1 MKEKRNV
8 RILNSIDSIRLRPGM
23 FVGDTS
29 NCNHLIHE
37 LIDNSLDEIRN
48 KFGDTISL
56 NFSKKGDVLIC
67 DNGRGL
73 PSGETIDENTGE
85 KVDAL
90 ESLFT
95 KLHSGTKF
103 SFDSDQL
110 ESLFGQNGV
119 GLVAVNA
126 LSEYVEVLSKMN
138 HYRFVDSKLVVKE
151 TVDPSDT
158 WSTQIMFRPNK
169 QYFDSIA
176 PDYNT
181 FLLRCRLAQAKLENI
196 KFIFNKKELKRESLS
211 DFVRNVLHISKNTP
225 LFECSF
231 KTTKMKVVEPVTNKE
246 FVLPGSIVAFIT
258 YEPGETVITGDV
270 NLRFCD
276 GVYINNVVNIIK
288 ANLLSK
294 LDKKY
299 SKTPERFLIEGLRLY
314 ISLQMPFPK
323 FDSQTKTR
331 MISDVKK
338 EVIDGQFESKIIKI
352 LGEQYIKDTVSKILS
367 QKLNNITKIV
377 KKKISSE
384 NKLCDCS
391 QQPGDV
397 LYIIEGDSAAA
408 PVRECR
414 DASREAY
421 LPLRGKVINIEKQSL
436 HKIKENKEI
445 KNIIEAIGAPPHRYE
460 KIKIVAD
467 ADCLSE
473 DTLITYKDVYDC
485 IKQEKISNLDINN
498 IKTVFSYNFISNKYE
513 ESKVLNIINKAATKD
528 FIEFTLYGNEKIQ
541 SYVDHGFP
549 VYDIQKNKVVFLNA
563 NQIDINIHYFL
574 SLKNKFKFNNNHN
587 IQLNLCDEF
596 LKHINRRSTSII
608 VKPISNKDE
617 RKLTIYKNRNNI
629 SLKHIQYIKNTDQ
642 IFQNG
647 NLISLYP
654 IINMYHA
661 YLIGVYIGDGCFGSS
676 KKNPYTILISCNSNG
691 KNIEKIKKYCEY
703 LNYGCVI
710 DKRKETKCTTLQIK
724 SLELY
729 LILHKLGFNRNIRA
743 DKKFI
748 PSVFITASD
757 DIKMNLLKG
766 MYSADGSFNEFKNS
780 QKLVYTTVSEKLK
793 NDLYLILNNFNVNT
807 RIVKSPPKIGGINNK
822 NIQIIG
828 RKNKYEI
835 ICSQNLNNVW
845 DICTEVTDLQYI
857 QHQNKKN
864 NNIINI
870 DSDLIGIKIKSI
882 KNIGKLDRAYCLEV
896 EKTHNFTIGN
906 NQILTFNCD
915 GLHINVLVI
924 LLINKFFP
932 DIIKEGR
939 LSVVLPPL
947 YGAYKN
953 KTFIPLYNVTD
964 ANKYAESGYSIQR
977 FKGLGEMNSDQMR
990 AVFDSE
996 TEYVISESS
1005 HLDELLKIITNS
1017 DVKRQYLNLEEEYNF
1032 KDFIQTVFNNLNQ
1045 KRV

>member
-126 LSEYVEVLSKMN
+126 LSEYVEVLSKKN

-151 TVDPSDT
+151 TVDPSDI

-169 QYFDSIA
+169 QYFDSIV

-276 GVYINNVVNIIK
+276 GVYINNVINIIK

-338 EVIDGQFESKIIKI
+338 EIIDGQFESKIIKI

-467 ADCLSE
+467 AD
-473 DTLITYKDVYDC
+473 
-485 IKQEKISNLDINN
+485 
-498 IKTVFSYNFISNKYE
+498 
-513 ESKVLNIINKAATKD
+513 
-528 FIEFTLYGNEKIQ
+528 
-541 SYVDHGFP
+541 P
-549 VYDIQKNKVVFLNA
+549 
-563 NQIDINIHYFL
+563 
-574 SLKNKFKFNNNHN
+574 
-587 IQLNLCDEF
+587 
-596 LKHINRRSTSII
+596 
-608 VKPISNKDE
+608 
-617 RKLTIYKNRNNI
+617 
-629 SLKHIQYIKNTDQ
+629 
-642 IFQNG
+642 
-647 NLISLYP
+647 
-654 IINMYHA
+654 
-661 YLIGVYIGDGCFGSS
+661 
-676 KKNPYTILISCNSNG
+676 
-691 KNIEKIKKYCEY
+691 
-703 LNYGCVI
+703 
-710 DKRKETKCTTLQIK
+710 
-724 SLELY
+724 
-729 LILHKLGFNRNIRA
+729 
-743 DKKFI
+743 
-748 PSVFITASD
+748 
-757 DIKMNLLKG
+757 
-766 MYSADGSFNEFKNS
+766 
-780 QKLVYTTVSEKLK
+780 
-793 NDLYLILNNFNVNT
+793 
-807 RIVKSPPKIGGINNK
+807 
-822 NIQIIG
+822 
-828 RKNKYEI
+828 
-835 ICSQNLNNVW
+835 
-845 DICTEVTDLQYI
+845 
-857 QHQNKKN
+857 
-864 NNIINI
+864 
-870 DSDLIGIKIKSI
+870 
-882 KNIGKLDRAYCLEV
+882 
-896 EKTHNFTIGN
+896 
-906 NQILTFNCD
+906 D

-953 KTFIPLYNVTD
+953 KTFIPLYNITD

-990 AVFDSE
+990 SVFDSE
-996 TEYVISESS
+996 TEYVISGSS

>member
-1 MKEKRNV
+1 MIEKRNV

-126 LSEYVEVLSKMN
+126 LSEYVEVLSKKN

-151 TVDPSDT
+151 TVDPSDI

-169 QYFDSIA
+169 QYFDSIV

-276 GVYINNVVNIIK
+276 GVYINNVINIIK

-338 EVIDGQFESKIIKI
+338 EIIDGQFESKIIKI

-467 ADCLSE
+467 AD
-473 DTLITYKDVYDC
+473 
-485 IKQEKISNLDINN
+485 
-498 IKTVFSYNFISNKYE
+498 
-513 ESKVLNIINKAATKD
+513 
-528 FIEFTLYGNEKIQ
+528 
-541 SYVDHGFP
+541 P
-549 VYDIQKNKVVFLNA
+549 
-563 NQIDINIHYFL
+563 
-574 SLKNKFKFNNNHN
+574 
-587 IQLNLCDEF
+587 
-596 LKHINRRSTSII
+596 
-608 VKPISNKDE
+608 
-617 RKLTIYKNRNNI
+617 
-629 SLKHIQYIKNTDQ
+629 
-642 IFQNG
+642 
-647 NLISLYP
+647 
-654 IINMYHA
+654 
-661 YLIGVYIGDGCFGSS
+661 
-676 KKNPYTILISCNSNG
+676 
-691 KNIEKIKKYCEY
+691 
-703 LNYGCVI
+703 
-710 DKRKETKCTTLQIK
+710 
-724 SLELY
+724 
-729 LILHKLGFNRNIRA
+729 
-743 DKKFI
+743 
-748 PSVFITASD
+748 
-757 DIKMNLLKG
+757 
-766 MYSADGSFNEFKNS
+766 
-780 QKLVYTTVSEKLK
+780 
-793 NDLYLILNNFNVNT
+793 
-807 RIVKSPPKIGGINNK
+807 
-822 NIQIIG
+822 
-828 RKNKYEI
+828 
-835 ICSQNLNNVW
+835 
-845 DICTEVTDLQYI
+845 
-857 QHQNKKN
+857 
-864 NNIINI
+864 
-870 DSDLIGIKIKSI
+870 
-882 KNIGKLDRAYCLEV
+882 
-896 EKTHNFTIGN
+896 
-906 NQILTFNCD
+906 D

-953 KTFIPLYNVTD
+953 KTFTPLYNITD

-996 TEYVISESS
+996 TEYVISGSS

>member
-126 LSEYVEVLSKMN
+126 LSEYVEVLSKKN

-151 TVDPSDT
+151 TVDPSDI

-169 QYFDSIA
+169 QYFDSIV

-276 GVYINNVVNIIK
+276 GVYINNVINIIK

-338 EVIDGQFESKIIKI
+338 EIIDGQFESKIIKI

-467 ADCLSE
+467 AD
-473 DTLITYKDVYDC
+473 
-485 IKQEKISNLDINN
+485 
-498 IKTVFSYNFISNKYE
+498 
-513 ESKVLNIINKAATKD
+513 
-528 FIEFTLYGNEKIQ
+528 
-541 SYVDHGFP
+541 P
-549 VYDIQKNKVVFLNA
+549 
-563 NQIDINIHYFL
+563 
-574 SLKNKFKFNNNHN
+574 
-587 IQLNLCDEF
+587 
-596 LKHINRRSTSII
+596 
-608 VKPISNKDE
+608 
-617 RKLTIYKNRNNI
+617 
-629 SLKHIQYIKNTDQ
+629 
-642 IFQNG
+642 
-647 NLISLYP
+647 
-654 IINMYHA
+654 
-661 YLIGVYIGDGCFGSS
+661 
-676 KKNPYTILISCNSNG
+676 
-691 KNIEKIKKYCEY
+691 
-703 LNYGCVI
+703 
-710 DKRKETKCTTLQIK
+710 
-724 SLELY
+724 
-729 LILHKLGFNRNIRA
+729 
-743 DKKFI
+743 
-748 PSVFITASD
+748 
-757 DIKMNLLKG
+757 
-766 MYSADGSFNEFKNS
+766 
-780 QKLVYTTVSEKLK
+780 
-793 NDLYLILNNFNVNT
+793 
-807 RIVKSPPKIGGINNK
+807 
-822 NIQIIG
+822 
-828 RKNKYEI
+828 
-835 ICSQNLNNVW
+835 
-845 DICTEVTDLQYI
+845 
-857 QHQNKKN
+857 
-864 NNIINI
+864 
-870 DSDLIGIKIKSI
+870 
-882 KNIGKLDRAYCLEV
+882 
-896 EKTHNFTIGN
+896 
-906 NQILTFNCD
+906 D

-953 KTFIPLYNVTD
+953 KTFIPLYNITD

-996 TEYVISESS
+996 TEYVISGSS

>member
-126 LSEYVEVLSKMN
+126 LSEYVEVLSKKN

-151 TVDPSDT
+151 TVDPSDI

-169 QYFDSIA
+169 QYFDSIV

-276 GVYINNVVNIIK
+276 GVYINNVINIIK

-338 EVIDGQFESKIIKI
+338 EIIDGQFESKIIKI

-467 ADCLSE
+467 AD
-473 DTLITYKDVYDC
+473 
-485 IKQEKISNLDINN
+485 
-498 IKTVFSYNFISNKYE
+498 
-513 ESKVLNIINKAATKD
+513 
-528 FIEFTLYGNEKIQ
+528 
-541 SYVDHGFP
+541 P
-549 VYDIQKNKVVFLNA
+549 
-563 NQIDINIHYFL
+563 
-574 SLKNKFKFNNNHN
+574 
-587 IQLNLCDEF
+587 
-596 LKHINRRSTSII
+596 
-608 VKPISNKDE
+608 
-617 RKLTIYKNRNNI
+617 
-629 SLKHIQYIKNTDQ
+629 
-642 IFQNG
+642 
-647 NLISLYP
+647 
-654 IINMYHA
+654 
-661 YLIGVYIGDGCFGSS
+661 
-676 KKNPYTILISCNSNG
+676 
-691 KNIEKIKKYCEY
+691 
-703 LNYGCVI
+703 
-710 DKRKETKCTTLQIK
+710 
-724 SLELY
+724 
-729 LILHKLGFNRNIRA
+729 
-743 DKKFI
+743 
-748 PSVFITASD
+748 
-757 DIKMNLLKG
+757 
-766 MYSADGSFNEFKNS
+766 
-780 QKLVYTTVSEKLK
+780 
-793 NDLYLILNNFNVNT
+793 
-807 RIVKSPPKIGGINNK
+807 
-822 NIQIIG
+822 
-828 RKNKYEI
+828 
-835 ICSQNLNNVW
+835 
-845 DICTEVTDLQYI
+845 
-857 QHQNKKN
+857 
-864 NNIINI
+864 
-870 DSDLIGIKIKSI
+870 
-882 KNIGKLDRAYCLEV
+882 
-896 EKTHNFTIGN
+896 
-906 NQILTFNCD
+906 D

-953 KTFIPLYNVTD
+953 KTFIPLYNITD

-996 TEYVISESS
+996 TEYIISGSS

>member
-73 PSGETIDENTGE
+73 PSGETVDENTGE

-126 LSEYVEVLSKMN
+126 LSEYVEVLSKKN

-151 TVDPSDT
+151 TVDPSDI

-169 QYFDSIA
+169 QYFDSIV

-196 KFIFNKKELKRESLS
+196 KFIFNKKELKRESFS

-467 ADCLSE
+467 AD
-473 DTLITYKDVYDC
+473 
-485 IKQEKISNLDINN
+485 
-498 IKTVFSYNFISNKYE
+498 
-513 ESKVLNIINKAATKD
+513 
-528 FIEFTLYGNEKIQ
+528 
-541 SYVDHGFP
+541 P
-549 VYDIQKNKVVFLNA
+549 
-563 NQIDINIHYFL
+563 
-574 SLKNKFKFNNNHN
+574 
-587 IQLNLCDEF
+587 
-596 LKHINRRSTSII
+596 
-608 VKPISNKDE
+608 
-617 RKLTIYKNRNNI
+617 
-629 SLKHIQYIKNTDQ
+629 
-642 IFQNG
+642 
-647 NLISLYP
+647 
-654 IINMYHA
+654 
-661 YLIGVYIGDGCFGSS
+661 
-676 KKNPYTILISCNSNG
+676 
-691 KNIEKIKKYCEY
+691 
-703 LNYGCVI
+703 
-710 DKRKETKCTTLQIK
+710 
-724 SLELY
+724 
-729 LILHKLGFNRNIRA
+729 
-743 DKKFI
+743 
-748 PSVFITASD
+748 
-757 DIKMNLLKG
+757 
-766 MYSADGSFNEFKNS
+766 
-780 QKLVYTTVSEKLK
+780 
-793 NDLYLILNNFNVNT
+793 
-807 RIVKSPPKIGGINNK
+807 
-822 NIQIIG
+822 
-828 RKNKYEI
+828 
-835 ICSQNLNNVW
+835 
-845 DICTEVTDLQYI
+845 
-857 QHQNKKN
+857 
-864 NNIINI
+864 
-870 DSDLIGIKIKSI
+870 
-882 KNIGKLDRAYCLEV
+882 
-896 EKTHNFTIGN
+896 
-906 NQILTFNCD
+906 D

-932 DIIKEGR
+932 DIIKDGR

-1017 DVKRQYLNLEEEYNF
+1017 DVKRRYLNLEEEYNF

>member
-126 LSEYVEVLSKMN
+126 LSEYVEVLSKKN

-151 TVDPSDT
+151 TVDPSDI

-169 QYFDSIA
+169 QYFDSIV

-225 LFECSF
+225 LFECLF

-338 EVIDGQFESKIIKI
+338 EIIDGQFESKIIKI

-467 ADCLSE
+467 AD
-473 DTLITYKDVYDC
+473 
-485 IKQEKISNLDINN
+485 
-498 IKTVFSYNFISNKYE
+498 
-513 ESKVLNIINKAATKD
+513 
-528 FIEFTLYGNEKIQ
+528 
-541 SYVDHGFP
+541 P
-549 VYDIQKNKVVFLNA
+549 
-563 NQIDINIHYFL
+563 
-574 SLKNKFKFNNNHN
+574 
-587 IQLNLCDEF
+587 
-596 LKHINRRSTSII
+596 
-608 VKPISNKDE
+608 
-617 RKLTIYKNRNNI
+617 
-629 SLKHIQYIKNTDQ
+629 
-642 IFQNG
+642 
-647 NLISLYP
+647 
-654 IINMYHA
+654 
-661 YLIGVYIGDGCFGSS
+661 
-676 KKNPYTILISCNSNG
+676 
-691 KNIEKIKKYCEY
+691 
-703 LNYGCVI
+703 
-710 DKRKETKCTTLQIK
+710 
-724 SLELY
+724 
-729 LILHKLGFNRNIRA
+729 
-743 DKKFI
+743 
-748 PSVFITASD
+748 
-757 DIKMNLLKG
+757 
-766 MYSADGSFNEFKNS
+766 
-780 QKLVYTTVSEKLK
+780 
-793 NDLYLILNNFNVNT
+793 
-807 RIVKSPPKIGGINNK
+807 
-822 NIQIIG
+822 
-828 RKNKYEI
+828 
-835 ICSQNLNNVW
+835 
-845 DICTEVTDLQYI
+845 
-857 QHQNKKN
+857 
-864 NNIINI
+864 
-870 DSDLIGIKIKSI
+870 
-882 KNIGKLDRAYCLEV
+882 
-896 EKTHNFTIGN
+896 
-906 NQILTFNCD
+906 D

-953 KTFIPLYNVTD
+953 KTFIPLYNITD

-996 TEYVISESS
+996 TEYVISGSS

>member
-126 LSEYVEVLSKMN
+126 LSEYVEVLSKKN

-151 TVDPSDT
+151 TVDPSDI

-169 QYFDSIA
+169 QYFDSIV

-338 EVIDGQFESKIIKI
+338 EIIDGQFESKIIKI

-467 ADCLSE
+467 AD
-473 DTLITYKDVYDC
+473 
-485 IKQEKISNLDINN
+485 
-498 IKTVFSYNFISNKYE
+498 
-513 ESKVLNIINKAATKD
+513 
-528 FIEFTLYGNEKIQ
+528 
-541 SYVDHGFP
+541 P
-549 VYDIQKNKVVFLNA
+549 
-563 NQIDINIHYFL
+563 
-574 SLKNKFKFNNNHN
+574 
-587 IQLNLCDEF
+587 
-596 LKHINRRSTSII
+596 
-608 VKPISNKDE
+608 
-617 RKLTIYKNRNNI
+617 
-629 SLKHIQYIKNTDQ
+629 
-642 IFQNG
+642 
-647 NLISLYP
+647 
-654 IINMYHA
+654 
-661 YLIGVYIGDGCFGSS
+661 
-676 KKNPYTILISCNSNG
+676 
-691 KNIEKIKKYCEY
+691 
-703 LNYGCVI
+703 
-710 DKRKETKCTTLQIK
+710 
-724 SLELY
+724 
-729 LILHKLGFNRNIRA
+729 
-743 DKKFI
+743 
-748 PSVFITASD
+748 
-757 DIKMNLLKG
+757 
-766 MYSADGSFNEFKNS
+766 
-780 QKLVYTTVSEKLK
+780 
-793 NDLYLILNNFNVNT
+793 
-807 RIVKSPPKIGGINNK
+807 
-822 NIQIIG
+822 
-828 RKNKYEI
+828 
-835 ICSQNLNNVW
+835 
-845 DICTEVTDLQYI
+845 
-857 QHQNKKN
+857 
-864 NNIINI
+864 
-870 DSDLIGIKIKSI
+870 
-882 KNIGKLDRAYCLEV
+882 
-896 EKTHNFTIGN
+896 
-906 NQILTFNCD
+906 D

-953 KTFIPLYNVTD
+953 KTFIPLYNITD

-996 TEYVISESS
+996 TEYVISGSS

>member
-126 LSEYVEVLSKMN
+126 LSEYVEVLSKKN
-138 HYRFVDSKLVVKE
+138 HYRFIDSKLVVKE
-151 TVDPSDT
+151 TVDPSDV

-169 QYFDSIA
+169 QYFDSIV

-276 GVYINNVVNIIK
+276 GVYINNVINIIK

-338 EVIDGQFESKIIKI
+338 EIIDGQFESKIIKI

-467 ADCLSE
+467 AD
-473 DTLITYKDVYDC
+473 
-485 IKQEKISNLDINN
+485 
-498 IKTVFSYNFISNKYE
+498 
-513 ESKVLNIINKAATKD
+513 
-528 FIEFTLYGNEKIQ
+528 
-541 SYVDHGFP
+541 P
-549 VYDIQKNKVVFLNA
+549 
-563 NQIDINIHYFL
+563 
-574 SLKNKFKFNNNHN
+574 
-587 IQLNLCDEF
+587 
-596 LKHINRRSTSII
+596 
-608 VKPISNKDE
+608 
-617 RKLTIYKNRNNI
+617 
-629 SLKHIQYIKNTDQ
+629 
-642 IFQNG
+642 
-647 NLISLYP
+647 
-654 IINMYHA
+654 
-661 YLIGVYIGDGCFGSS
+661 
-676 KKNPYTILISCNSNG
+676 
-691 KNIEKIKKYCEY
+691 
-703 LNYGCVI
+703 
-710 DKRKETKCTTLQIK
+710 
-724 SLELY
+724 
-729 LILHKLGFNRNIRA
+729 
-743 DKKFI
+743 
-748 PSVFITASD
+748 
-757 DIKMNLLKG
+757 
-766 MYSADGSFNEFKNS
+766 
-780 QKLVYTTVSEKLK
+780 
-793 NDLYLILNNFNVNT
+793 
-807 RIVKSPPKIGGINNK
+807 
-822 NIQIIG
+822 
-828 RKNKYEI
+828 
-835 ICSQNLNNVW
+835 
-845 DICTEVTDLQYI
+845 
-857 QHQNKKN
+857 
-864 NNIINI
+864 
-870 DSDLIGIKIKSI
+870 
-882 KNIGKLDRAYCLEV
+882 
-896 EKTHNFTIGN
+896 
-906 NQILTFNCD
+906 D

-953 KTFIPLYNVTD
+953 KTFIPLYNITD

-996 TEYVISESS
+996 TEYVISGSS

>member
-56 NFSKKGDVLIC
+56 SFSKKGDVLIC

-126 LSEYVEVLSKMN
+126 LSEYVEVLSKNN
-138 HYRFVDSKLVVKE
+138 HYRFVDSKLVIKE
-151 TVDPSDT
+151 ITNPSDV

-169 QYFDSIA
+169 QYFDSIV

-211 DFVRNVLHISKNTP
+211 DFVRNILHISKNTP
-225 LFECSF
+225 LFDCSF
-231 KTTKMKVVEPVTNKE
+231 KTNKMKVIEPVTNKE
-246 FVLPGSIVAFIT
+246 FILPGSITAFVT

-338 EVIDGQFESKIIKI
+338 ELIDGQFELKIIKI

-467 ADCLSE
+467 AD
-473 DTLITYKDVYDC
+473 
-485 IKQEKISNLDINN
+485 
-498 IKTVFSYNFISNKYE
+498 F
-513 ESKVLNIINKAATKD
+513 
-528 FIEFTLYGNEKIQ
+528 
-541 SYVDHGFP
+541 
-549 VYDIQKNKVVFLNA
+549 
-563 NQIDINIHYFL
+563 
-574 SLKNKFKFNNNHN
+574 
-587 IQLNLCDEF
+587 
-596 LKHINRRSTSII
+596 
-608 VKPISNKDE
+608 
-617 RKLTIYKNRNNI
+617 
-629 SLKHIQYIKNTDQ
+629 
-642 IFQNG
+642 
-647 NLISLYP
+647 
-654 IINMYHA
+654 
-661 YLIGVYIGDGCFGSS
+661 
-676 KKNPYTILISCNSNG
+676 
-691 KNIEKIKKYCEY
+691 
-703 LNYGCVI
+703 
-710 DKRKETKCTTLQIK
+710 
-724 SLELY
+724 
-729 LILHKLGFNRNIRA
+729 
-743 DKKFI
+743 
-748 PSVFITASD
+748 
-757 DIKMNLLKG
+757 
-766 MYSADGSFNEFKNS
+766 
-780 QKLVYTTVSEKLK
+780 
-793 NDLYLILNNFNVNT
+793 
-807 RIVKSPPKIGGINNK
+807 
-822 NIQIIG
+822 
-828 RKNKYEI
+828 
-835 ICSQNLNNVW
+835 
-845 DICTEVTDLQYI
+845 
-857 QHQNKKN
+857 
-864 NNIINI
+864 
-870 DSDLIGIKIKSI
+870 
-882 KNIGKLDRAYCLEV
+882 
-896 EKTHNFTIGN
+896 
-906 NQILTFNCD
+906 D

-932 DIIKEGR
+932 DIIKDGR

-953 KTFIPLYNVTD
+953 KTFIPLYNVLD
-964 ANKYAESGYSIQR
+964 VNKYTNDGYSIQR

-1005 HLDELLKIITNS
+1005 HLDELLKIVTNS
-1017 DVKRQYLNLEEEYNF
+1017 DIKRQYLNLEEEYNF
-1032 KDFIQTVFNNLNQ
+1032 KDFIQTVFNNLKQ

>member
-126 LSEYVEVLSKMN
+126 LSEYVEVLSKTN

-151 TVDPSDT
+151 TVDPSDI

-169 QYFDSIA
+169 QYFDSIV

-196 KFIFNKKELKRESLS
+196 KFIFNKKELKRESFS

-276 GVYINNVVNIIK
+276 GVYINNVINIIK

-338 EVIDGQFESKIIKI
+338 EIIDGQFESKIIKI

-467 ADCLSE
+467 ADCLSG
-473 DTLITYKDVYDC
+473 DTIIHFQNFKNEYVSKEISKINVDE
-485 IKQEKISNLDINN
+485 IKYVQS
-498 IKTVFSYNFISNKYE
+498 FNFITGNYE
-513 ESKVLNIINKAATKD
+513 YCRVNRIIDKEANKD
-528 FIEFTLYGNEKIQ
+528 FIEFTLHLPSYDKIRA
-541 SYVDHGFP
+541 YTTHGFP
-549 VYDIQKNKVVFLNA
+549 VYNIKEKKIQFLNA
-563 NQIDINIHYFL
+563 DQIDKDVHMF
-574 SLKNKFKFNNNHN
+574 
-587 IQLNLCDEF
+587 
-596 LKHINRRSTSII
+596 
-608 VKPISNKDE
+608 ISNK
-617 RKLTIYKNRNNI
+617 
-629 SLKHIQYIKNTDQ
+629 
-642 IFQNG
+642 
-647 NLISLYP
+647 
-654 IINMYHA
+654 
-661 YLIGVYIGDGCFGSS
+661 
-676 KKNPYTILISCNSNG
+676 
-691 KNIEKIKKYCEY
+691 
-703 LNYGCVI
+703 
-710 DKRKETKCTTLQIK
+710 KCTDNQYK
-724 SLELY
+724 SL
-729 LILHKLGFNRNIRA
+729 
-743 DKKFI
+743 FI
-748 PSVFITASD
+748 D
-757 DIKMNLLKG
+757 
-766 MYSADGSFNEFKNS
+766 
-780 QKLVYTTVSEKLK
+780 EKL
-793 NDLYLILNNFNVNT
+793 DLY
-807 RIVKSPPKIGGINNK
+807 GI
-822 NIQIIG
+822 
-828 RKNKYEI
+828 
-835 ICSQNLNNVW
+835 S
-845 DICTEVTDLQYI
+845 
-857 QHQNKKN
+857 
-864 NNIINI
+864 I
-870 DSDLIGIKIKSI
+870 DDI

-953 KTFIPLYNVTD
+953 KTFIPLYNITD

>member
-1 MKEKRNV
+1 MIEKRNV

-126 LSEYVEVLSKMN
+126 LSEYVEVLSKKN

-151 TVDPSDT
+151 TVDPSDI

-169 QYFDSIA
+169 QYFDSIV

-276 GVYINNVVNIIK
+276 GVYINNVINIIK

-338 EVIDGQFESKIIKI
+338 EIIDGQFESKIIKI
-352 LGEQYIKDTVSKILS
+352 LGEQYIKDTVSKLLS

-467 ADCLSE
+467 AD
-473 DTLITYKDVYDC
+473 
-485 IKQEKISNLDINN
+485 
-498 IKTVFSYNFISNKYE
+498 
-513 ESKVLNIINKAATKD
+513 
-528 FIEFTLYGNEKIQ
+528 
-541 SYVDHGFP
+541 P
-549 VYDIQKNKVVFLNA
+549 
-563 NQIDINIHYFL
+563 
-574 SLKNKFKFNNNHN
+574 
-587 IQLNLCDEF
+587 
-596 LKHINRRSTSII
+596 
-608 VKPISNKDE
+608 
-617 RKLTIYKNRNNI
+617 
-629 SLKHIQYIKNTDQ
+629 
-642 IFQNG
+642 
-647 NLISLYP
+647 
-654 IINMYHA
+654 
-661 YLIGVYIGDGCFGSS
+661 
-676 KKNPYTILISCNSNG
+676 
-691 KNIEKIKKYCEY
+691 
-703 LNYGCVI
+703 
-710 DKRKETKCTTLQIK
+710 
-724 SLELY
+724 
-729 LILHKLGFNRNIRA
+729 
-743 DKKFI
+743 
-748 PSVFITASD
+748 
-757 DIKMNLLKG
+757 
-766 MYSADGSFNEFKNS
+766 
-780 QKLVYTTVSEKLK
+780 
-793 NDLYLILNNFNVNT
+793 
-807 RIVKSPPKIGGINNK
+807 
-822 NIQIIG
+822 
-828 RKNKYEI
+828 
-835 ICSQNLNNVW
+835 
-845 DICTEVTDLQYI
+845 
-857 QHQNKKN
+857 
-864 NNIINI
+864 
-870 DSDLIGIKIKSI
+870 
-882 KNIGKLDRAYCLEV
+882 
-896 EKTHNFTIGN
+896 
-906 NQILTFNCD
+906 D

-953 KTFIPLYNVTD
+953 KTFIPLYNITD

-990 AVFDSE
+990 SVFDSE
-996 TEYVISESS
+996 TEYVISGSS

>member
-126 LSEYVEVLSKMN
+126 LSEYVEVLSKKN

-151 TVDPSDT
+151 TVDPSDI

-169 QYFDSIA
+169 QYFDSIV

-231 KTTKMKVVEPVTNKE
+231 KTAKMKVVEPVMNKE

-276 GVYINNVVNIIK
+276 GVYINNVINIIK

-338 EVIDGQFESKIIKI
+338 EIIDGQFESKIIKI

-367 QKLNNITKIV
+367 QKLNNINKIV

-467 ADCLSE
+467 AD
-473 DTLITYKDVYDC
+473 
-485 IKQEKISNLDINN
+485 
-498 IKTVFSYNFISNKYE
+498 
-513 ESKVLNIINKAATKD
+513 
-528 FIEFTLYGNEKIQ
+528 
-541 SYVDHGFP
+541 P
-549 VYDIQKNKVVFLNA
+549 
-563 NQIDINIHYFL
+563 
-574 SLKNKFKFNNNHN
+574 
-587 IQLNLCDEF
+587 
-596 LKHINRRSTSII
+596 
-608 VKPISNKDE
+608 
-617 RKLTIYKNRNNI
+617 
-629 SLKHIQYIKNTDQ
+629 
-642 IFQNG
+642 
-647 NLISLYP
+647 
-654 IINMYHA
+654 
-661 YLIGVYIGDGCFGSS
+661 
-676 KKNPYTILISCNSNG
+676 
-691 KNIEKIKKYCEY
+691 
-703 LNYGCVI
+703 
-710 DKRKETKCTTLQIK
+710 
-724 SLELY
+724 
-729 LILHKLGFNRNIRA
+729 
-743 DKKFI
+743 
-748 PSVFITASD
+748 
-757 DIKMNLLKG
+757 
-766 MYSADGSFNEFKNS
+766 
-780 QKLVYTTVSEKLK
+780 
-793 NDLYLILNNFNVNT
+793 
-807 RIVKSPPKIGGINNK
+807 
-822 NIQIIG
+822 
-828 RKNKYEI
+828 
-835 ICSQNLNNVW
+835 
-845 DICTEVTDLQYI
+845 
-857 QHQNKKN
+857 
-864 NNIINI
+864 
-870 DSDLIGIKIKSI
+870 
-882 KNIGKLDRAYCLEV
+882 
-896 EKTHNFTIGN
+896 
-906 NQILTFNCD
+906 D

-953 KTFIPLYNVTD
+953 KTFIPLYNITD

-996 TEYVISESS
+996 TEYVISGSS

>member
-126 LSEYVEVLSKMN
+126 LSEYVEVLSKKN

-151 TVDPSDT
+151 TVDPSDI

-169 QYFDSIA
+169 QYFDSIV

-276 GVYINNVVNIIK
+276 GVYINNVINIIK

-338 EVIDGQFESKIIKI
+338 EIIDGQFESKIIKI

-414 DASREAY
+414 DAFREAY

-467 ADCLSE
+467 AD
-473 DTLITYKDVYDC
+473 
-485 IKQEKISNLDINN
+485 
-498 IKTVFSYNFISNKYE
+498 
-513 ESKVLNIINKAATKD
+513 
-528 FIEFTLYGNEKIQ
+528 
-541 SYVDHGFP
+541 P
-549 VYDIQKNKVVFLNA
+549 
-563 NQIDINIHYFL
+563 
-574 SLKNKFKFNNNHN
+574 
-587 IQLNLCDEF
+587 
-596 LKHINRRSTSII
+596 
-608 VKPISNKDE
+608 
-617 RKLTIYKNRNNI
+617 
-629 SLKHIQYIKNTDQ
+629 
-642 IFQNG
+642 
-647 NLISLYP
+647 
-654 IINMYHA
+654 
-661 YLIGVYIGDGCFGSS
+661 
-676 KKNPYTILISCNSNG
+676 
-691 KNIEKIKKYCEY
+691 
-703 LNYGCVI
+703 
-710 DKRKETKCTTLQIK
+710 
-724 SLELY
+724 
-729 LILHKLGFNRNIRA
+729 
-743 DKKFI
+743 
-748 PSVFITASD
+748 
-757 DIKMNLLKG
+757 
-766 MYSADGSFNEFKNS
+766 
-780 QKLVYTTVSEKLK
+780 
-793 NDLYLILNNFNVNT
+793 
-807 RIVKSPPKIGGINNK
+807 
-822 NIQIIG
+822 
-828 RKNKYEI
+828 
-835 ICSQNLNNVW
+835 
-845 DICTEVTDLQYI
+845 
-857 QHQNKKN
+857 
-864 NNIINI
+864 
-870 DSDLIGIKIKSI
+870 
-882 KNIGKLDRAYCLEV
+882 
-896 EKTHNFTIGN
+896 
-906 NQILTFNCD
+906 D

-932 DIIKEGR
+932 DIIKDGR

-953 KTFIPLYNVTD
+953 KTFIPLYNITD

-996 TEYVISESS
+996 TEYVISGSS

>member
-126 LSEYVEVLSKMN
+126 LSEYVEVLSKTN

-338 EVIDGQFESKIIKI
+338 EIIDGQFESKIIKI

-467 ADCLSE
+467 AD
-473 DTLITYKDVYDC
+473 
-485 IKQEKISNLDINN
+485 
-498 IKTVFSYNFISNKYE
+498 
-513 ESKVLNIINKAATKD
+513 
-528 FIEFTLYGNEKIQ
+528 
-541 SYVDHGFP
+541 P
-549 VYDIQKNKVVFLNA
+549 
-563 NQIDINIHYFL
+563 
-574 SLKNKFKFNNNHN
+574 
-587 IQLNLCDEF
+587 
-596 LKHINRRSTSII
+596 
-608 VKPISNKDE
+608 
-617 RKLTIYKNRNNI
+617 
-629 SLKHIQYIKNTDQ
+629 
-642 IFQNG
+642 
-647 NLISLYP
+647 
-654 IINMYHA
+654 
-661 YLIGVYIGDGCFGSS
+661 
-676 KKNPYTILISCNSNG
+676 
-691 KNIEKIKKYCEY
+691 
-703 LNYGCVI
+703 
-710 DKRKETKCTTLQIK
+710 
-724 SLELY
+724 
-729 LILHKLGFNRNIRA
+729 
-743 DKKFI
+743 
-748 PSVFITASD
+748 
-757 DIKMNLLKG
+757 
-766 MYSADGSFNEFKNS
+766 
-780 QKLVYTTVSEKLK
+780 
-793 NDLYLILNNFNVNT
+793 
-807 RIVKSPPKIGGINNK
+807 
-822 NIQIIG
+822 
-828 RKNKYEI
+828 
-835 ICSQNLNNVW
+835 
-845 DICTEVTDLQYI
+845 
-857 QHQNKKN
+857 
-864 NNIINI
+864 
-870 DSDLIGIKIKSI
+870 
-882 KNIGKLDRAYCLEV
+882 
-896 EKTHNFTIGN
+896 
-906 NQILTFNCD
+906 D

-953 KTFIPLYNVTD
+953 KTFIPLYNITD

-996 TEYVISESS
+996 TEYVISGSS

>member
-126 LSEYVEVLSKMN
+126 LSEYVEVLSKKN

-151 TVDPSDT
+151 TVDPSDV

-169 QYFDSIA
+169 QYFDSIV

-196 KFIFNKKELKRESLS
+196 KFIFNKKELKRETLS

-467 ADCLSE
+467 AD
-473 DTLITYKDVYDC
+473 
-485 IKQEKISNLDINN
+485 
-498 IKTVFSYNFISNKYE
+498 F
-513 ESKVLNIINKAATKD
+513 
-528 FIEFTLYGNEKIQ
+528 
-541 SYVDHGFP
+541 
-549 VYDIQKNKVVFLNA
+549 
-563 NQIDINIHYFL
+563 
-574 SLKNKFKFNNNHN
+574 
-587 IQLNLCDEF
+587 
-596 LKHINRRSTSII
+596 
-608 VKPISNKDE
+608 
-617 RKLTIYKNRNNI
+617 
-629 SLKHIQYIKNTDQ
+629 
-642 IFQNG
+642 
-647 NLISLYP
+647 
-654 IINMYHA
+654 
-661 YLIGVYIGDGCFGSS
+661 
-676 KKNPYTILISCNSNG
+676 
-691 KNIEKIKKYCEY
+691 
-703 LNYGCVI
+703 
-710 DKRKETKCTTLQIK
+710 
-724 SLELY
+724 
-729 LILHKLGFNRNIRA
+729 
-743 DKKFI
+743 
-748 PSVFITASD
+748 
-757 DIKMNLLKG
+757 
-766 MYSADGSFNEFKNS
+766 
-780 QKLVYTTVSEKLK
+780 
-793 NDLYLILNNFNVNT
+793 
-807 RIVKSPPKIGGINNK
+807 
-822 NIQIIG
+822 
-828 RKNKYEI
+828 
-835 ICSQNLNNVW
+835 
-845 DICTEVTDLQYI
+845 
-857 QHQNKKN
+857 
-864 NNIINI
+864 
-870 DSDLIGIKIKSI
+870 
-882 KNIGKLDRAYCLEV
+882 
-896 EKTHNFTIGN
+896 
-906 NQILTFNCD
+906 D

-932 DIIKEGR
+932 DIIKDGR

-953 KTFIPLYNVTD
+953 KTFIPLYDVSD
-964 ANKYAESGYSIQR
+964 VNKYAESGYSIQR

>member
-126 LSEYVEVLSKMN
+126 LSEYVEVLSKKN

-151 TVDPSDT
+151 TVDPSDI

-169 QYFDSIA
+169 QYFDSIV

-196 KFIFNKKELKRESLS
+196 KFIFNKKELKRESFS

-246 FVLPGSIVAFIT
+246 FVLPGSIVAFVT

-338 EVIDGQFESKIIKI
+338 EIIDGQFESKIIKI

-467 ADCLSE
+467 AD
-473 DTLITYKDVYDC
+473 
-485 IKQEKISNLDINN
+485 
-498 IKTVFSYNFISNKYE
+498 
-513 ESKVLNIINKAATKD
+513 
-528 FIEFTLYGNEKIQ
+528 
-541 SYVDHGFP
+541 P
-549 VYDIQKNKVVFLNA
+549 
-563 NQIDINIHYFL
+563 
-574 SLKNKFKFNNNHN
+574 
-587 IQLNLCDEF
+587 
-596 LKHINRRSTSII
+596 
-608 VKPISNKDE
+608 
-617 RKLTIYKNRNNI
+617 
-629 SLKHIQYIKNTDQ
+629 
-642 IFQNG
+642 
-647 NLISLYP
+647 
-654 IINMYHA
+654 
-661 YLIGVYIGDGCFGSS
+661 
-676 KKNPYTILISCNSNG
+676 
-691 KNIEKIKKYCEY
+691 
-703 LNYGCVI
+703 
-710 DKRKETKCTTLQIK
+710 
-724 SLELY
+724 
-729 LILHKLGFNRNIRA
+729 
-743 DKKFI
+743 
-748 PSVFITASD
+748 
-757 DIKMNLLKG
+757 
-766 MYSADGSFNEFKNS
+766 
-780 QKLVYTTVSEKLK
+780 
-793 NDLYLILNNFNVNT
+793 
-807 RIVKSPPKIGGINNK
+807 
-822 NIQIIG
+822 
-828 RKNKYEI
+828 
-835 ICSQNLNNVW
+835 
-845 DICTEVTDLQYI
+845 
-857 QHQNKKN
+857 
-864 NNIINI
+864 
-870 DSDLIGIKIKSI
+870 
-882 KNIGKLDRAYCLEV
+882 
-896 EKTHNFTIGN
+896 
-906 NQILTFNCD
+906 D

-932 DIIKEGR
+932 DIIKDGR

-953 KTFIPLYNVTD
+953 KTFIPLYNITD

>member
-126 LSEYVEVLSKMN
+126 LSEYVEVLSKKN

-151 TVDPSDT
+151 TVDPSDV

-169 QYFDSIA
+169 QYFDSIV

-196 KFIFNKKELKRESLS
+196 KFIFNKKELKRETLS

-338 EVIDGQFESKIIKI
+338 EIIDGQFESKIIKI

-467 ADCLSE
+467 AD
-473 DTLITYKDVYDC
+473 
-485 IKQEKISNLDINN
+485 
-498 IKTVFSYNFISNKYE
+498 F
-513 ESKVLNIINKAATKD
+513 
-528 FIEFTLYGNEKIQ
+528 
-541 SYVDHGFP
+541 
-549 VYDIQKNKVVFLNA
+549 
-563 NQIDINIHYFL
+563 
-574 SLKNKFKFNNNHN
+574 
-587 IQLNLCDEF
+587 
-596 LKHINRRSTSII
+596 
-608 VKPISNKDE
+608 
-617 RKLTIYKNRNNI
+617 
-629 SLKHIQYIKNTDQ
+629 
-642 IFQNG
+642 
-647 NLISLYP
+647 
-654 IINMYHA
+654 
-661 YLIGVYIGDGCFGSS
+661 
-676 KKNPYTILISCNSNG
+676 
-691 KNIEKIKKYCEY
+691 
-703 LNYGCVI
+703 
-710 DKRKETKCTTLQIK
+710 
-724 SLELY
+724 
-729 LILHKLGFNRNIRA
+729 
-743 DKKFI
+743 
-748 PSVFITASD
+748 
-757 DIKMNLLKG
+757 
-766 MYSADGSFNEFKNS
+766 
-780 QKLVYTTVSEKLK
+780 
-793 NDLYLILNNFNVNT
+793 
-807 RIVKSPPKIGGINNK
+807 
-822 NIQIIG
+822 
-828 RKNKYEI
+828 
-835 ICSQNLNNVW
+835 
-845 DICTEVTDLQYI
+845 
-857 QHQNKKN
+857 
-864 NNIINI
+864 
-870 DSDLIGIKIKSI
+870 
-882 KNIGKLDRAYCLEV
+882 
-896 EKTHNFTIGN
+896 
-906 NQILTFNCD
+906 D

-932 DIIKEGR
+932 DIIKDGR

-953 KTFIPLYNVTD
+953 KTFIPLYDVSD
-964 ANKYAESGYSIQR
+964 VNKYAESGYSIQR

>member
-126 LSEYVEVLSKMN
+126 LSEYVEVLSKKN

-151 TVDPSDT
+151 TVDPSDI

-196 KFIFNKKELKRESLS
+196 KFIFNKKELKRESFS

-338 EVIDGQFESKIIKI
+338 EIIDGQFESKIIKI

-467 ADCLSE
+467 ADCLSG
-473 DTLITYKDVYDC
+473 DTIIHFQNFKNEYVSKEISKINIDE
-485 IKQEKISNLDINN
+485 IKYVQS
-498 IKTVFSYNFISNKYE
+498 FNFITGNYE
-513 ESKVLNIINKAATKD
+513 YCRVNRIIDKEANKD
-528 FIEFTLYGNEKIQ
+528 FIEFTLHLPSYDKIRA
-541 SYVDHGFP
+541 YTTHGFP
-549 VYDIQKNKVVFLNA
+549 VYNIDEKKIQFLNA
-563 NQIDINIHYFL
+563 DQIDKDIHVF
-574 SLKNKFKFNNNHN
+574 
-587 IQLNLCDEF
+587 
-596 LKHINRRSTSII
+596 
-608 VKPISNKDE
+608 ISNK
-617 RKLTIYKNRNNI
+617 
-629 SLKHIQYIKNTDQ
+629 
-642 IFQNG
+642 
-647 NLISLYP
+647 
-654 IINMYHA
+654 
-661 YLIGVYIGDGCFGSS
+661 
-676 KKNPYTILISCNSNG
+676 
-691 KNIEKIKKYCEY
+691 
-703 LNYGCVI
+703 
-710 DKRKETKCTTLQIK
+710 KCTADQYKLFSIDEK
-724 SLELY
+724 LDLY
-729 LILHKLGFNRNIRA
+729 GISIDNIR
-743 DKKFI
+743 
-748 PSVFITASD
+748 
-757 DIKMNLLKG
+757 
-766 MYSADGSFNEFKNS
+766 
-780 QKLVYTTVSEKLK
+780 
-793 NDLYLILNNFNVNT
+793 
-807 RIVKSPPKIGGINNK
+807 
-822 NIQIIG
+822 
-828 RKNKYEI
+828 
-835 ICSQNLNNVW
+835 
-845 DICTEVTDLQYI
+845 
-857 QHQNKKN
+857 
-864 NNIINI
+864 
-870 DSDLIGIKIKSI
+870 
-882 KNIGKLDRAYCLEV
+882 NIGKLDRAYCLEV

-953 KTFIPLYNVTD
+953 KTFIPLYNITD

>member
-126 LSEYVEVLSKMN
+126 LSEYVEVLSKKN
-138 HYRFVDSKLVVKE
+138 HYRFIDSKLVVKE
-151 TVDPSDT
+151 TVDPSDV

-169 QYFDSIA
+169 QYFDSIV

-338 EVIDGQFESKIIKI
+338 EIIDGQFESKIIKI

-467 ADCLSE
+467 AD
-473 DTLITYKDVYDC
+473 
-485 IKQEKISNLDINN
+485 
-498 IKTVFSYNFISNKYE
+498 F
-513 ESKVLNIINKAATKD
+513 
-528 FIEFTLYGNEKIQ
+528 
-541 SYVDHGFP
+541 
-549 VYDIQKNKVVFLNA
+549 
-563 NQIDINIHYFL
+563 
-574 SLKNKFKFNNNHN
+574 
-587 IQLNLCDEF
+587 
-596 LKHINRRSTSII
+596 
-608 VKPISNKDE
+608 
-617 RKLTIYKNRNNI
+617 
-629 SLKHIQYIKNTDQ
+629 
-642 IFQNG
+642 
-647 NLISLYP
+647 
-654 IINMYHA
+654 
-661 YLIGVYIGDGCFGSS
+661 
-676 KKNPYTILISCNSNG
+676 
-691 KNIEKIKKYCEY
+691 
-703 LNYGCVI
+703 
-710 DKRKETKCTTLQIK
+710 
-724 SLELY
+724 
-729 LILHKLGFNRNIRA
+729 
-743 DKKFI
+743 
-748 PSVFITASD
+748 
-757 DIKMNLLKG
+757 
-766 MYSADGSFNEFKNS
+766 
-780 QKLVYTTVSEKLK
+780 
-793 NDLYLILNNFNVNT
+793 
-807 RIVKSPPKIGGINNK
+807 
-822 NIQIIG
+822 
-828 RKNKYEI
+828 
-835 ICSQNLNNVW
+835 
-845 DICTEVTDLQYI
+845 
-857 QHQNKKN
+857 
-864 NNIINI
+864 
-870 DSDLIGIKIKSI
+870 
-882 KNIGKLDRAYCLEV
+882 
-896 EKTHNFTIGN
+896 
-906 NQILTFNCD
+906 D

-932 DIIKEGR
+932 DIIKDGR

-953 KTFIPLYNVTD
+953 KTFIPLYDVSD
-964 ANKYAESGYSIQR
+964 VNKYAESGYSIQR

>member
-1 MKEKRNV
+1 MIEKRNV

-126 LSEYVEVLSKMN
+126 LSEYVEVLSKKN

-151 TVDPSDT
+151 TVDPSDI

-169 QYFDSIA
+169 QYFDSIV

-211 DFVRNVLHISKNTP
+211 DFARNVLHISKNTP

-276 GVYINNVVNIIK
+276 GVYINNVINIIK

-338 EVIDGQFESKIIKI
+338 EIIDGQFESKIIKI

-467 ADCLSE
+467 AD
-473 DTLITYKDVYDC
+473 
-485 IKQEKISNLDINN
+485 
-498 IKTVFSYNFISNKYE
+498 
-513 ESKVLNIINKAATKD
+513 
-528 FIEFTLYGNEKIQ
+528 
-541 SYVDHGFP
+541 P
-549 VYDIQKNKVVFLNA
+549 
-563 NQIDINIHYFL
+563 
-574 SLKNKFKFNNNHN
+574 
-587 IQLNLCDEF
+587 
-596 LKHINRRSTSII
+596 
-608 VKPISNKDE
+608 
-617 RKLTIYKNRNNI
+617 
-629 SLKHIQYIKNTDQ
+629 
-642 IFQNG
+642 
-647 NLISLYP
+647 
-654 IINMYHA
+654 
-661 YLIGVYIGDGCFGSS
+661 
-676 KKNPYTILISCNSNG
+676 
-691 KNIEKIKKYCEY
+691 
-703 LNYGCVI
+703 
-710 DKRKETKCTTLQIK
+710 
-724 SLELY
+724 
-729 LILHKLGFNRNIRA
+729 
-743 DKKFI
+743 
-748 PSVFITASD
+748 
-757 DIKMNLLKG
+757 
-766 MYSADGSFNEFKNS
+766 
-780 QKLVYTTVSEKLK
+780 
-793 NDLYLILNNFNVNT
+793 
-807 RIVKSPPKIGGINNK
+807 
-822 NIQIIG
+822 
-828 RKNKYEI
+828 
-835 ICSQNLNNVW
+835 
-845 DICTEVTDLQYI
+845 
-857 QHQNKKN
+857 
-864 NNIINI
+864 
-870 DSDLIGIKIKSI
+870 
-882 KNIGKLDRAYCLEV
+882 
-896 EKTHNFTIGN
+896 
-906 NQILTFNCD
+906 D

-953 KTFIPLYNVTD
+953 KTFIPLYNITD

-996 TEYVISESS
+996 TEYVISGSS

>member
-126 LSEYVEVLSKMN
+126 LSEYVEVLSKKN

-151 TVDPSDT
+151 TVDPSDI

-169 QYFDSIA
+169 QYFDSIV

-276 GVYINNVVNIIK
+276 GVYINNVINIIK

-338 EVIDGQFESKIIKI
+338 EIIDGQFESKIIKI

-467 ADCLSE
+467 AD
-473 DTLITYKDVYDC
+473 
-485 IKQEKISNLDINN
+485 
-498 IKTVFSYNFISNKYE
+498 
-513 ESKVLNIINKAATKD
+513 
-528 FIEFTLYGNEKIQ
+528 
-541 SYVDHGFP
+541 P
-549 VYDIQKNKVVFLNA
+549 
-563 NQIDINIHYFL
+563 
-574 SLKNKFKFNNNHN
+574 
-587 IQLNLCDEF
+587 
-596 LKHINRRSTSII
+596 
-608 VKPISNKDE
+608 
-617 RKLTIYKNRNNI
+617 
-629 SLKHIQYIKNTDQ
+629 
-642 IFQNG
+642 
-647 NLISLYP
+647 
-654 IINMYHA
+654 
-661 YLIGVYIGDGCFGSS
+661 
-676 KKNPYTILISCNSNG
+676 
-691 KNIEKIKKYCEY
+691 
-703 LNYGCVI
+703 
-710 DKRKETKCTTLQIK
+710 
-724 SLELY
+724 
-729 LILHKLGFNRNIRA
+729 
-743 DKKFI
+743 
-748 PSVFITASD
+748 
-757 DIKMNLLKG
+757 
-766 MYSADGSFNEFKNS
+766 
-780 QKLVYTTVSEKLK
+780 
-793 NDLYLILNNFNVNT
+793 
-807 RIVKSPPKIGGINNK
+807 
-822 NIQIIG
+822 
-828 RKNKYEI
+828 
-835 ICSQNLNNVW
+835 
-845 DICTEVTDLQYI
+845 
-857 QHQNKKN
+857 
-864 NNIINI
+864 
-870 DSDLIGIKIKSI
+870 
-882 KNIGKLDRAYCLEV
+882 
-896 EKTHNFTIGN
+896 
-906 NQILTFNCD
+906 D

-953 KTFIPLYNVTD
+953 KTFIPLYNITD

>member
-126 LSEYVEVLSKMN
+126 LSEYVEVLSKKN

-151 TVDPSDT
+151 TVDPSDI

-169 QYFDSIA
+169 QYFDSIV

-211 DFVRNVLHISKNTP
+211 DFVRNVLHISKNIP

-276 GVYINNVVNIIK
+276 GVYINNVINIIK

-338 EVIDGQFESKIIKI
+338 EIIDGQFESKIIKI

-467 ADCLSE
+467 AD
-473 DTLITYKDVYDC
+473 
-485 IKQEKISNLDINN
+485 
-498 IKTVFSYNFISNKYE
+498 F
-513 ESKVLNIINKAATKD
+513 
-528 FIEFTLYGNEKIQ
+528 
-541 SYVDHGFP
+541 
-549 VYDIQKNKVVFLNA
+549 
-563 NQIDINIHYFL
+563 
-574 SLKNKFKFNNNHN
+574 
-587 IQLNLCDEF
+587 
-596 LKHINRRSTSII
+596 
-608 VKPISNKDE
+608 
-617 RKLTIYKNRNNI
+617 
-629 SLKHIQYIKNTDQ
+629 
-642 IFQNG
+642 
-647 NLISLYP
+647 
-654 IINMYHA
+654 
-661 YLIGVYIGDGCFGSS
+661 
-676 KKNPYTILISCNSNG
+676 
-691 KNIEKIKKYCEY
+691 
-703 LNYGCVI
+703 
-710 DKRKETKCTTLQIK
+710 
-724 SLELY
+724 
-729 LILHKLGFNRNIRA
+729 
-743 DKKFI
+743 
-748 PSVFITASD
+748 
-757 DIKMNLLKG
+757 
-766 MYSADGSFNEFKNS
+766 
-780 QKLVYTTVSEKLK
+780 
-793 NDLYLILNNFNVNT
+793 
-807 RIVKSPPKIGGINNK
+807 
-822 NIQIIG
+822 
-828 RKNKYEI
+828 
-835 ICSQNLNNVW
+835 
-845 DICTEVTDLQYI
+845 
-857 QHQNKKN
+857 
-864 NNIINI
+864 
-870 DSDLIGIKIKSI
+870 
-882 KNIGKLDRAYCLEV
+882 
-896 EKTHNFTIGN
+896 
-906 NQILTFNCD
+906 D

-932 DIIKEGR
+932 DIIKDGR

-953 KTFIPLYNVTD
+953 KTFIPLYDVSD
-964 ANKYAESGYSIQR
+964 VNKYAESGYSIQR

>member
-126 LSEYVEVLSKMN
+126 LSEYVEVLSKTN

-151 TVDPSDT
+151 TVDPSDI

-169 QYFDSIA
+169 QYFDSIV

-196 KFIFNKKELKRESLS
+196 KFIFNKKELKRESFS

-276 GVYINNVVNIIK
+276 GVYINNVINIIK

-338 EVIDGQFESKIIKI
+338 EIIDGQFESKIIKI

-467 ADCLSE
+467 AD
-473 DTLITYKDVYDC
+473 
-485 IKQEKISNLDINN
+485 
-498 IKTVFSYNFISNKYE
+498 
-513 ESKVLNIINKAATKD
+513 
-528 FIEFTLYGNEKIQ
+528 
-541 SYVDHGFP
+541 P
-549 VYDIQKNKVVFLNA
+549 
-563 NQIDINIHYFL
+563 
-574 SLKNKFKFNNNHN
+574 
-587 IQLNLCDEF
+587 
-596 LKHINRRSTSII
+596 
-608 VKPISNKDE
+608 
-617 RKLTIYKNRNNI
+617 
-629 SLKHIQYIKNTDQ
+629 
-642 IFQNG
+642 
-647 NLISLYP
+647 
-654 IINMYHA
+654 
-661 YLIGVYIGDGCFGSS
+661 
-676 KKNPYTILISCNSNG
+676 
-691 KNIEKIKKYCEY
+691 
-703 LNYGCVI
+703 
-710 DKRKETKCTTLQIK
+710 
-724 SLELY
+724 
-729 LILHKLGFNRNIRA
+729 
-743 DKKFI
+743 
-748 PSVFITASD
+748 
-757 DIKMNLLKG
+757 
-766 MYSADGSFNEFKNS
+766 
-780 QKLVYTTVSEKLK
+780 
-793 NDLYLILNNFNVNT
+793 
-807 RIVKSPPKIGGINNK
+807 
-822 NIQIIG
+822 
-828 RKNKYEI
+828 
-835 ICSQNLNNVW
+835 
-845 DICTEVTDLQYI
+845 
-857 QHQNKKN
+857 
-864 NNIINI
+864 
-870 DSDLIGIKIKSI
+870 
-882 KNIGKLDRAYCLEV
+882 
-896 EKTHNFTIGN
+896 
-906 NQILTFNCD
+906 D

-932 DIIKEGR
+932 DIIKDGR

-953 KTFIPLYNVTD
+953 KTFIPLYNITD

-996 TEYVISESS
+996 TEYVISGSS

>member
-126 LSEYVEVLSKMN
+126 LSEYVEVLSKKN

-151 TVDPSDT
+151 TVDPSDI

-169 QYFDSIA
+169 QYFDSIV

-276 GVYINNVVNIIK
+276 GVYINNVINIIK
-288 ANLLSK
+288 TNLLSK

-338 EVIDGQFESKIIKI
+338 EIIDGQFESKIIKI

-467 ADCLSE
+467 AD
-473 DTLITYKDVYDC
+473 
-485 IKQEKISNLDINN
+485 
-498 IKTVFSYNFISNKYE
+498 
-513 ESKVLNIINKAATKD
+513 
-528 FIEFTLYGNEKIQ
+528 
-541 SYVDHGFP
+541 P
-549 VYDIQKNKVVFLNA
+549 
-563 NQIDINIHYFL
+563 
-574 SLKNKFKFNNNHN
+574 
-587 IQLNLCDEF
+587 
-596 LKHINRRSTSII
+596 
-608 VKPISNKDE
+608 
-617 RKLTIYKNRNNI
+617 
-629 SLKHIQYIKNTDQ
+629 
-642 IFQNG
+642 
-647 NLISLYP
+647 
-654 IINMYHA
+654 
-661 YLIGVYIGDGCFGSS
+661 
-676 KKNPYTILISCNSNG
+676 
-691 KNIEKIKKYCEY
+691 
-703 LNYGCVI
+703 
-710 DKRKETKCTTLQIK
+710 
-724 SLELY
+724 
-729 LILHKLGFNRNIRA
+729 
-743 DKKFI
+743 
-748 PSVFITASD
+748 
-757 DIKMNLLKG
+757 
-766 MYSADGSFNEFKNS
+766 
-780 QKLVYTTVSEKLK
+780 
-793 NDLYLILNNFNVNT
+793 
-807 RIVKSPPKIGGINNK
+807 
-822 NIQIIG
+822 
-828 RKNKYEI
+828 
-835 ICSQNLNNVW
+835 
-845 DICTEVTDLQYI
+845 
-857 QHQNKKN
+857 
-864 NNIINI
+864 
-870 DSDLIGIKIKSI
+870 
-882 KNIGKLDRAYCLEV
+882 
-896 EKTHNFTIGN
+896 
-906 NQILTFNCD
+906 D

-953 KTFIPLYNVTD
+953 KTFIPLYNITD

-996 TEYVISESS
+996 TEYVISGSS

>member
-56 NFSKKGDVLIC
+56 NFSKNGDVLIC

-126 LSEYVEVLSKMN
+126 LSEYVEVLSKKN

-151 TVDPSDT
+151 TVDPSDI

-169 QYFDSIA
+169 QYFDSIV

-276 GVYINNVVNIIK
+276 GVYINNVINIIK

-338 EVIDGQFESKIIKI
+338 EIIDGQFESKIIKI

-467 ADCLSE
+467 AD
-473 DTLITYKDVYDC
+473 
-485 IKQEKISNLDINN
+485 
-498 IKTVFSYNFISNKYE
+498 
-513 ESKVLNIINKAATKD
+513 
-528 FIEFTLYGNEKIQ
+528 
-541 SYVDHGFP
+541 P
-549 VYDIQKNKVVFLNA
+549 
-563 NQIDINIHYFL
+563 
-574 SLKNKFKFNNNHN
+574 
-587 IQLNLCDEF
+587 
-596 LKHINRRSTSII
+596 
-608 VKPISNKDE
+608 
-617 RKLTIYKNRNNI
+617 
-629 SLKHIQYIKNTDQ
+629 
-642 IFQNG
+642 
-647 NLISLYP
+647 
-654 IINMYHA
+654 
-661 YLIGVYIGDGCFGSS
+661 
-676 KKNPYTILISCNSNG
+676 
-691 KNIEKIKKYCEY
+691 
-703 LNYGCVI
+703 
-710 DKRKETKCTTLQIK
+710 
-724 SLELY
+724 
-729 LILHKLGFNRNIRA
+729 
-743 DKKFI
+743 
-748 PSVFITASD
+748 
-757 DIKMNLLKG
+757 
-766 MYSADGSFNEFKNS
+766 
-780 QKLVYTTVSEKLK
+780 
-793 NDLYLILNNFNVNT
+793 
-807 RIVKSPPKIGGINNK
+807 
-822 NIQIIG
+822 
-828 RKNKYEI
+828 
-835 ICSQNLNNVW
+835 
-845 DICTEVTDLQYI
+845 
-857 QHQNKKN
+857 
-864 NNIINI
+864 
-870 DSDLIGIKIKSI
+870 
-882 KNIGKLDRAYCLEV
+882 
-896 EKTHNFTIGN
+896 
-906 NQILTFNCD
+906 D

-953 KTFIPLYNVTD
+953 KTFIPLYNITD
-964 ANKYAESGYSIQR
+964 ANKYAEFGYSIQR

-996 TEYVISESS
+996 TEYVISGSS

>member
-1 MKEKRNV
+1 MIEKRNV

-126 LSEYVEVLSKMN
+126 LYEYVEVLSKKN

-151 TVDPSDT
+151 TVDPSDI

-169 QYFDSIA
+169 QYFDSIV

-276 GVYINNVVNIIK
+276 GVYINNVINIIK

-338 EVIDGQFESKIIKI
+338 EIIDGQFESKIIKI

-467 ADCLSE
+467 AD
-473 DTLITYKDVYDC
+473 
-485 IKQEKISNLDINN
+485 
-498 IKTVFSYNFISNKYE
+498 
-513 ESKVLNIINKAATKD
+513 
-528 FIEFTLYGNEKIQ
+528 
-541 SYVDHGFP
+541 P
-549 VYDIQKNKVVFLNA
+549 
-563 NQIDINIHYFL
+563 
-574 SLKNKFKFNNNHN
+574 
-587 IQLNLCDEF
+587 
-596 LKHINRRSTSII
+596 
-608 VKPISNKDE
+608 
-617 RKLTIYKNRNNI
+617 
-629 SLKHIQYIKNTDQ
+629 
-642 IFQNG
+642 
-647 NLISLYP
+647 
-654 IINMYHA
+654 
-661 YLIGVYIGDGCFGSS
+661 
-676 KKNPYTILISCNSNG
+676 
-691 KNIEKIKKYCEY
+691 
-703 LNYGCVI
+703 
-710 DKRKETKCTTLQIK
+710 
-724 SLELY
+724 
-729 LILHKLGFNRNIRA
+729 
-743 DKKFI
+743 
-748 PSVFITASD
+748 
-757 DIKMNLLKG
+757 
-766 MYSADGSFNEFKNS
+766 
-780 QKLVYTTVSEKLK
+780 
-793 NDLYLILNNFNVNT
+793 
-807 RIVKSPPKIGGINNK
+807 
-822 NIQIIG
+822 
-828 RKNKYEI
+828 
-835 ICSQNLNNVW
+835 
-845 DICTEVTDLQYI
+845 
-857 QHQNKKN
+857 
-864 NNIINI
+864 
-870 DSDLIGIKIKSI
+870 
-882 KNIGKLDRAYCLEV
+882 
-896 EKTHNFTIGN
+896 
-906 NQILTFNCD
+906 D

-953 KTFIPLYNVTD
+953 KTFTPLYNITD

-996 TEYVISESS
+996 TEYVISGSS

>member
-126 LSEYVEVLSKMN
+126 LSEYVEVLSKKN

-151 TVDPSDT
+151 TVDPSDI

-169 QYFDSIA
+169 QYFDSIV

-196 KFIFNKKELKRESLS
+196 KFIFNKKELKRESFS

-246 FVLPGSIVAFIT
+246 FVLPGSIVAFVT

-299 SKTPERFLIEGLRLY
+299 SKTPERLLIEGLRLY

-338 EVIDGQFESKIIKI
+338 EIIDGQFESKIIKI

-467 ADCLSE
+467 AD
-473 DTLITYKDVYDC
+473 
-485 IKQEKISNLDINN
+485 
-498 IKTVFSYNFISNKYE
+498 
-513 ESKVLNIINKAATKD
+513 
-528 FIEFTLYGNEKIQ
+528 
-541 SYVDHGFP
+541 P
-549 VYDIQKNKVVFLNA
+549 
-563 NQIDINIHYFL
+563 
-574 SLKNKFKFNNNHN
+574 
-587 IQLNLCDEF
+587 
-596 LKHINRRSTSII
+596 
-608 VKPISNKDE
+608 
-617 RKLTIYKNRNNI
+617 
-629 SLKHIQYIKNTDQ
+629 
-642 IFQNG
+642 
-647 NLISLYP
+647 
-654 IINMYHA
+654 
-661 YLIGVYIGDGCFGSS
+661 
-676 KKNPYTILISCNSNG
+676 
-691 KNIEKIKKYCEY
+691 
-703 LNYGCVI
+703 
-710 DKRKETKCTTLQIK
+710 
-724 SLELY
+724 
-729 LILHKLGFNRNIRA
+729 
-743 DKKFI
+743 
-748 PSVFITASD
+748 
-757 DIKMNLLKG
+757 
-766 MYSADGSFNEFKNS
+766 
-780 QKLVYTTVSEKLK
+780 
-793 NDLYLILNNFNVNT
+793 
-807 RIVKSPPKIGGINNK
+807 
-822 NIQIIG
+822 
-828 RKNKYEI
+828 
-835 ICSQNLNNVW
+835 
-845 DICTEVTDLQYI
+845 
-857 QHQNKKN
+857 
-864 NNIINI
+864 
-870 DSDLIGIKIKSI
+870 
-882 KNIGKLDRAYCLEV
+882 
-896 EKTHNFTIGN
+896 
-906 NQILTFNCD
+906 D

-932 DIIKEGR
+932 DIIKDGR

-953 KTFIPLYNVTD
+953 KTFIPLYNITD

-996 TEYVISESS
+996 TEYVISGSS

>member
-126 LSEYVEVLSKMN
+126 LSEYVEVLSKKN

-151 TVDPSDT
+151 TVDPSDI

-169 QYFDSIA
+169 QYFDSIV

-276 GVYINNVVNIIK
+276 GVYINNVINIIK

-338 EVIDGQFESKIIKI
+338 EIIDGQFESKIIKI

-467 ADCLSE
+467 AD
-473 DTLITYKDVYDC
+473 
-485 IKQEKISNLDINN
+485 
-498 IKTVFSYNFISNKYE
+498 F
-513 ESKVLNIINKAATKD
+513 
-528 FIEFTLYGNEKIQ
+528 
-541 SYVDHGFP
+541 
-549 VYDIQKNKVVFLNA
+549 
-563 NQIDINIHYFL
+563 
-574 SLKNKFKFNNNHN
+574 
-587 IQLNLCDEF
+587 
-596 LKHINRRSTSII
+596 
-608 VKPISNKDE
+608 
-617 RKLTIYKNRNNI
+617 
-629 SLKHIQYIKNTDQ
+629 
-642 IFQNG
+642 
-647 NLISLYP
+647 
-654 IINMYHA
+654 
-661 YLIGVYIGDGCFGSS
+661 
-676 KKNPYTILISCNSNG
+676 
-691 KNIEKIKKYCEY
+691 
-703 LNYGCVI
+703 
-710 DKRKETKCTTLQIK
+710 
-724 SLELY
+724 
-729 LILHKLGFNRNIRA
+729 
-743 DKKFI
+743 
-748 PSVFITASD
+748 
-757 DIKMNLLKG
+757 
-766 MYSADGSFNEFKNS
+766 
-780 QKLVYTTVSEKLK
+780 
-793 NDLYLILNNFNVNT
+793 
-807 RIVKSPPKIGGINNK
+807 
-822 NIQIIG
+822 
-828 RKNKYEI
+828 
-835 ICSQNLNNVW
+835 
-845 DICTEVTDLQYI
+845 
-857 QHQNKKN
+857 
-864 NNIINI
+864 
-870 DSDLIGIKIKSI
+870 
-882 KNIGKLDRAYCLEV
+882 
-896 EKTHNFTIGN
+896 
-906 NQILTFNCD
+906 D

-932 DIIKEGR
+932 DIIKDGR

-953 KTFIPLYNVTD
+953 KTFIPLYDVSD
-964 ANKYAESGYSIQR
+964 VNKYAESGYSIQR

>member
-126 LSEYVEVLSKMN
+126 LSEYVEVLSKTN

-151 TVDPSDT
+151 TVDPSDI

-169 QYFDSIA
+169 QYFDSIV

-196 KFIFNKKELKRESLS
+196 KFIFNKKELKRESFS

-246 FVLPGSIVAFIT
+246 FVLPGSIVAFVT

-338 EVIDGQFESKIIKI
+338 EIIDGQFESKIIKI

-467 ADCLSE
+467 ADCLSG
-473 DTLITYKDVYDC
+473 DTIIHFQNFKNEYVSKEISKINIDE
-485 IKQEKISNLDINN
+485 IKYVQS
-498 IKTVFSYNFISNKYE
+498 FNFITGNYE
-513 ESKVLNIINKAATKD
+513 YCRVNRIIDKEANKD
-528 FIEFTLYGNEKIQ
+528 FIEFTLHLPSYDKIRA
-541 SYVDHGFP
+541 YTTHGFP
-549 VYDIQKNKVVFLNA
+549 VYNIDEKKIQFLNA
-563 NQIDINIHYFL
+563 DQIDKDIHVF
-574 SLKNKFKFNNNHN
+574 
-587 IQLNLCDEF
+587 
-596 LKHINRRSTSII
+596 
-608 VKPISNKDE
+608 ISNK
-617 RKLTIYKNRNNI
+617 
-629 SLKHIQYIKNTDQ
+629 
-642 IFQNG
+642 
-647 NLISLYP
+647 
-654 IINMYHA
+654 
-661 YLIGVYIGDGCFGSS
+661 
-676 KKNPYTILISCNSNG
+676 
-691 KNIEKIKKYCEY
+691 
-703 LNYGCVI
+703 
-710 DKRKETKCTTLQIK
+710 KCTADQYKLFSIDEK
-724 SLELY
+724 LDLY
-729 LILHKLGFNRNIRA
+729 GISIDNIR
-743 DKKFI
+743 
-748 PSVFITASD
+748 
-757 DIKMNLLKG
+757 
-766 MYSADGSFNEFKNS
+766 
-780 QKLVYTTVSEKLK
+780 
-793 NDLYLILNNFNVNT
+793 
-807 RIVKSPPKIGGINNK
+807 
-822 NIQIIG
+822 
-828 RKNKYEI
+828 
-835 ICSQNLNNVW
+835 
-845 DICTEVTDLQYI
+845 
-857 QHQNKKN
+857 
-864 NNIINI
+864 
-870 DSDLIGIKIKSI
+870 
-882 KNIGKLDRAYCLEV
+882 NIGKLDRAYCLEV

-953 KTFIPLYNVTD
+953 KTFIPLYNITD

>member
-126 LSEYVEVLSKMN
+126 LSEYVEVLSKKN

-151 TVDPSDT
+151 TVDPSDV

-169 QYFDSIA
+169 QYFDSIV

-338 EVIDGQFESKIIKI
+338 EIIDGQFESKIIKI

-467 ADCLSE
+467 AD
-473 DTLITYKDVYDC
+473 
-485 IKQEKISNLDINN
+485 
-498 IKTVFSYNFISNKYE
+498 F
-513 ESKVLNIINKAATKD
+513 
-528 FIEFTLYGNEKIQ
+528 
-541 SYVDHGFP
+541 
-549 VYDIQKNKVVFLNA
+549 
-563 NQIDINIHYFL
+563 
-574 SLKNKFKFNNNHN
+574 
-587 IQLNLCDEF
+587 
-596 LKHINRRSTSII
+596 
-608 VKPISNKDE
+608 
-617 RKLTIYKNRNNI
+617 
-629 SLKHIQYIKNTDQ
+629 
-642 IFQNG
+642 
-647 NLISLYP
+647 
-654 IINMYHA
+654 
-661 YLIGVYIGDGCFGSS
+661 
-676 KKNPYTILISCNSNG
+676 
-691 KNIEKIKKYCEY
+691 
-703 LNYGCVI
+703 
-710 DKRKETKCTTLQIK
+710 
-724 SLELY
+724 
-729 LILHKLGFNRNIRA
+729 
-743 DKKFI
+743 
-748 PSVFITASD
+748 
-757 DIKMNLLKG
+757 
-766 MYSADGSFNEFKNS
+766 
-780 QKLVYTTVSEKLK
+780 
-793 NDLYLILNNFNVNT
+793 
-807 RIVKSPPKIGGINNK
+807 
-822 NIQIIG
+822 
-828 RKNKYEI
+828 
-835 ICSQNLNNVW
+835 
-845 DICTEVTDLQYI
+845 
-857 QHQNKKN
+857 
-864 NNIINI
+864 
-870 DSDLIGIKIKSI
+870 
-882 KNIGKLDRAYCLEV
+882 
-896 EKTHNFTIGN
+896 
-906 NQILTFNCD
+906 D

-932 DIIKEGR
+932 DIIKDGR

-953 KTFIPLYNVTD
+953 KTFIPLYDVSD
-964 ANKYAESGYSIQR
+964 VNKYAESGYSIQR